1 MPVKKQ
7 WKRDKLQRLLVNNP
21 LYNGVLNLNNHCS
34 HFSDRRVSLNR
45 SEITSSSTI
54 MLRLTL
60 KFFARV
66 MRATGY
72 GNSLLQ
78 FRVYVYS
85 LIKFD
90 DIKDILFHTPFIDA
104 VRSSLSSYN

>member
-1 MPVKKQ
+1 
-7 WKRDKLQRLLVNNP
+7 
-21 LYNGVLNLNNHCS
+21 
-34 HFSDRRVSLNR
+34 
-45 SEITSSSTI
+45 
-54 MLRLTL
+54 
-60 KFFARV
+60 

-72 GNSLLQ
+72 GNSFLQ
-78 FRVYVYS
+78 FHVYMYS

>member
-45 SEITSSSTI
+45 SEITNSSTI
-54 MLRLTL
+54 ML
-60 KFFARV
+60 
-66 MRATGY
+66 
-72 GNSLLQ
+72 
-78 FRVYVYS
+78 
-85 LIKFD
+85 
-90 DIKDILFHTPFIDA
+90 
-104 VRSSLSSYN
+104 